1 VRFVLVTAVPSRCS
15 RELIS
20 RSTEGFR
27 SMDRTEWRTVCAV
40 PVVNGSL
47 HVQNNSPLGDPR
59 RCLRRASN
67 DCAGSVQTV
76 ARRGQLTRQAAA
88 RSASAAFAFVLTM
101 GIVNLFGDVTYEGGG
116 SINGQFLRTL
126 GASATAV
133 SIVAGVGEFLGY
145 SLRPVA
151 GFIAD
156 RTGRYWP
163 VTFVGY
169 AINLFA
175 VPAMALAGNWWVA
188 GTLILA
194 ERTGRAIR
202 KPTVEAMLS
211 YSTGALGTGWVYALN
226 TALDETGATLGPLLM
241 ALVLLRHGSYR
252 TGFGVLLIP
261 VGLALGALVA
271 ARIVFPVPTRLEQGA
286 AHTGKPKGFTRA
298 FWLYVVAAACF
309 GAGLMSFEFI
319 SYHLSSRSTV
329 TGQWLPLFLA
339 IATAAGVVASLVLG
353 RLYDRIG
360 LSTIVGAIIVAA
372 LFSPLVFLGEFYV
385 ALAGLILWGIG
396 YAIQDT
402 LLKALVA
409 DRLPEGRRNFAFGI
423 FYAGYGVGWLVGSVS
438 TGLLYEVSV
447 SAVIIFSMGVQ
458 LASVPLFLFARRVEG
473 RL

>member
-1 VRFVLVTAVPSRCS
+1 
-15 RELIS
+15 
-20 RSTEGFR
+20 
-27 SMDRTEWRTVCAV
+27 
-40 PVVNGSL
+40 
-47 HVQNNSPLGDPR
+47 
-59 RCLRRASN
+59 
-67 DCAGSVQTV
+67 
-76 ARRGQLTRQAAA
+76 
-88 RSASAAFAFVLTM
+88 M
-101 GIVNLFGDVTYEGGG
+101 GIVNLFGDMTYEGGG

-133 SIVAGVGEFLGY
+133 SIIAGAGEFLGY

-151 GFIAD
+151 GYIAD
-156 RTGRYWP
+156 RSGRYWP

-188 GTLILA
+188 GALILA

-241 ALVLLRHGSYR
+241 ALVLLRHGTYR

-261 VGLALGALVA
+261 VGLTLGALVV
-271 ARIVFPVPTRLEQGA
+271 ARIVFPVPSRLEQGSGRTA
-286 AHTGKPKGFTRA
+286 KAKGFTRS

-319 SYHLSSRSTV
+319 SYHLASHGTV
-329 TGQWLPLFLA
+329 TDQWLPVFLA
-339 IATAAGVVASLVLG
+339 ISTGCGVVASLVLG

-360 LSTIVGAIIVAA
+360 LSAMLGAIVVAA
-372 LFSPLVFLGEFYV
+372 LFSPLVFLGGFFV
-385 ALAGLILWGIG
+385 VLAGLILWGVG

-423 FYAGYGVGWLVGSVS
+423 FYAGYGVGWLVGSIS
-438 TGLLYEVSV
+438 TGVLYQYSV
-447 SAVIIFSMGVQ
+447 MAVIIFSVTVQ
-458 LASVPLFLFARRVEG
+458 LASVPMFLFARRVET
-473 RL
+473 RS